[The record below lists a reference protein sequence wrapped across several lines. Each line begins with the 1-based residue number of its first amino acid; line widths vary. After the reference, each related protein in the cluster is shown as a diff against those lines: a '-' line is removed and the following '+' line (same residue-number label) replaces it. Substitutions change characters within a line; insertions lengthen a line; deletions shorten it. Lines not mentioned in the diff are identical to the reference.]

1 MLGVIL
7 AMKKRDAFAFRDFD
21 EQRIL
26 QRPFFKAFK
35 FDADKSDDEILQSL
49 SLSDDDSLSALKEK
63 NRALRQ
69 MFDRLSEF
77 VKFTL
82 RHSERLRRY
91 YRGNP
96 IQIERTQQLDIFYS
110 NKIKRARKLD
120 IFYSINAAPAAG
132 ELERK
137 VLDFFIKSEKALQK
151 KSREFFAERLKEA
164 RIKAGLSRRY
174 VADELNLL
182 ENSYGFYERGLREPN
197 IMMLLRLANLLNV
210 SADWLIG
217 IAP

>member
-1 MLGVIL
+1 MK
-7 AMKKRDAFAFRDFD
+7 KKRDAFAFRDFD

-35 FDADKSDDEILQSL
+35 FDVDKSDDEILQSL

-63 NRALRQ
+63 NRTLRRIY
-69 MFDRLSEF
+69 DRLSEF
-77 VKFTL
+77 VKFTI

-91 YRGNP
+91 YRHANP
-96 IQIERTQQLDIFYS
+96 NPNQIERAQQF
-110 NKIKRARKLD
+110 
-120 IFYSINAAPAAG
+120 
-132 ELERK
+132 
-137 VLDFFIKSEKALQK
+137 DFFCAITVGAELDYLQRKAFDSFDKTEKTLQK
-151 KSREFFAERLKEA
+151 KSREIFAERLKEA

-174 VADELNLL
+174 VAGELNLL

-197 IMMLLRLANLLNV
+197 IMMLLRLANMLNV